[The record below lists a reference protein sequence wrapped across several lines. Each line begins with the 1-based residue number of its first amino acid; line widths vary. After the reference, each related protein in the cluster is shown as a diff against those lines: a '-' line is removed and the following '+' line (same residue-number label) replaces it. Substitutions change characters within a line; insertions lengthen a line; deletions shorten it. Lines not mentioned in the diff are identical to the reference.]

1 MFISSKQLKEIIQ
14 TNKAQQAQIEAL
26 TAQVSSLQ
34 NAVKELTEERLLLT
48 DGEVEAIT
56 EQLVNN
62 DDFEYSV
69 SEFVND
75 YLGDNVDDYV
85 SNYIDSNHYVIT
97 DLVDDK
103 VNEIFEEVTIKIER

>member
-1 MFISSKQLKEIIQ
+1 MFISTKQLNEIIE
-14 TNKAQQAQIEAL
+14 TNKAQARQIEAL

-34 NAVKELTEERLLLT
+34 NAVKELTKERQFLS

-62 DDFEYSV
+62 DEFEYSV

-75 YLGDNVDDYV
+75 YLGDNIDDAV
-85 SNYIDSNHYVIT
+85 TNYIDNHRYVVSDI
-97 DLVDDK
+97 VDDK
-103 VNEIFEEVTIKIER
+103 IDEIFEEVTIKIER